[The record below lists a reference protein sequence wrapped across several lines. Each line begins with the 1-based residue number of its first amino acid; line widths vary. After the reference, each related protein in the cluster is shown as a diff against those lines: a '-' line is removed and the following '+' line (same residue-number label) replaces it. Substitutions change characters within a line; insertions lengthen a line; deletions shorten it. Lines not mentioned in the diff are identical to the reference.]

1 VGGFVPPIDYK
12 QQTNNMTRNI
22 DYEQEE
28 RDLRAEVYLE
38 QCYID
43 PNEAIEHPP
52 VAISY
57 GEHSYNTKEGLVT
70 YPTPIGTYGNFSFIT
85 APPKHKKTF
94 LVSLLSAAYLGGN
107 CKKFTGK
114 IKGHRDGKC
123 ILHFDTEQ
131 GRFHAQKVFRRP
143 LDMCGLPNECYRTY
157 GLRARSYQE
166 RIDIIDFAIRTT
178 DNLGLVIIDGL
189 ADLVSDVNNIDEAN
203 QIVQKLMKW
212 TEIYNVHIITVIHM
226 NWGSEKPTGHLG
238 SALQKKCETE
248 IHLEKA
254 EYDPTIIN
262 VKCKSSRGRA
272 FDNFS
277 FFVNSMALPEINN
290 QEIDVLDYLGG
301 NTIKHTNKAHTAPI
315 SQSYQIRQNISA

>member
-1 VGGFVPPIDYK
+1 MFREF
-12 QQTNNMTRNI
+12 NNK
-22 DYEQEE
+22 QEE
-28 RDLRAEVYLE
+28 ADLRAEVYLE

-43 PNEAIEHPP
+43 PNEEIEHPP

-57 GEHSYNTKEGLVT
+57 GEHSYQTKDTTVT

-107 CKKFTGK
+107 AKKFTGK

-131 GRFHAQKVFRRP
+131 GRFHAQRVFRRP
-143 LDMCGLPNECYRTY
+143 IDMSGLSNECYRTY
-157 GLRARSYQE
+157 GLRKLSPKE
-166 RIDIIDFAIRTT
+166 RVKAIDFAIRKS
-178 DNLGLVIIDGL
+178 DNLGLVVIDGI

-203 QIVQKLMKW
+203 EIVQKLMYW
-212 TEIYNVHIITVIHM
+212 TEVYDCHIITVIHT
-226 NWGSEKPTGHLG
+226 NWGSTKPTGHLG

-248 IHLEKA
+248 IHLEKN
-254 EYDPTIIN
+254 EFDNSIID
-262 VKCKSSRGRA
+262 VKCKSSRSRA

-277 FFVNSMALPEINN
+277 FFVNNHSLPEITDND
-290 QEIDVLDYLGG
+290 IDVLDLIGG
-301 NTIKHTNKAHTAPI
+301 SKIKHTNKANPTPI
-315 SQSYQIRQNISA
+315 GQGYQTRQNLSA